1 MYNSRT
7 FSQKYQLFIVK
18 NVIDSK
24 IKTLRKSVRLQK
36 NKTQNYSTTFI
47 NTFYLTLIDYI
58 KPLSESSIDY
68 KIKTHFPTK
77 LTMFLINTFDLE
89 SERLH
94 KIKRIS
100 VHTHTRQCV
109 SEVAQVDVSDCR
121 KLGSQT

>member
-1 MYNSRT
+1 MYNSKT

-36 NKTQNYSTTFI
+36 NKTQNYSTPFI
-47 NTFYLTLIDYI
+47 NTFYLTSIDYI
-58 KPLSESSIDY
+58 KTFIRIFHRLQKSKHI
-68 KIKTHFPTK
+68 FPTK

-94 KIKRIS
+94 KN
-100 VHTHTRQCV
+100 
-109 SEVAQVDVSDCR
+109 
-121 KLGSQT
+121 